1 MIKKKRHLKLLKI
14 LKKIKKNFQIKNSI
28 NKQFDSIQMLELIAL
43 IEKSY
48 SIKILNK
55 DINTS
60 NFSKI
65 TSLQKLI
72 NANVK
77 NKSIR

>member
-28 NKQFDSIQMLELIAL
+28 NNQFDSIQMLELIVL